1 MIVKENNEIYSTDGK
16 FVHIKDTDSYFKR
29 AVAIGLTEDMCE
41 EVDEIPATFNKAE
54 YQKDVED
61 RIRQKYSV
69 SEELAILRQRD
80 TKQDEFAEYFAYC
93 EDCKKEAKAEVQ
105 KNAENNRLCLT

>member
-41 EVDEIPATFNKAE
+41 EVDTIPKIINNEE
-54 YQKDVED
+54 YGKQVNDL
-61 RIRQKYSV
+61 IRLKYSL
-69 SEELAILRQRD
+69 SEELSILRQKD
-80 TKQDEFAEYFAYC
+80 TKQGEWEEYNVYC
-93 EDCKKEAKAEVQ
+93 EECKTTVKNKLNEKE
-105 KNAENNRLCLT
+105 TSD